1 MHLPQAEE
9 ACMRAGLVGGKF
21 DGLGERLAELRG
33 CEQLLPH
40 LRRIVRRWD
49 KADVTNSRC
58 ADRAERYAR
67 ARGGSG
73 PVAAAAVVALGR
85 V

>member
-1 MHLPQAEE
+1 
-9 ACMRAGLVGGKF
+9 MRAGLVGGKF

-40 LRRIVRRWD
+40 LQRIVRRRES
-49 KADVTNSRC
+49 AGVTNSRC
-58 ADRAERYAR
+58 ADCAERYPG

-73 PVAAAAVVALGR
+73 PVAAAAVVALNR